1 MTQKPRLLLI
11 DGHSLAYRAYF
22 AMANNKS
29 EPLSVTHPD
38 GRVELTG
45 AAFAFTNMLLKVWRE
60 QKPDYIAVAF
70 DVGRTFRDDIYS
82 EYKAT
87 RDKAP
92 EDLEA
97 QIKRIQQIVRALQI
111 PIFTAEGYEADDV
124 LGTLAHRASS
134 EGMEVIIV
142 TGDRDALQ
150 LVSPAVKVLT
160 SRQRFEDTL
169 LYDEA
174 AVQQA
179 LGIRPDQMVDYKA
192 LVGDASDNIPGVRGI
207 GEKTAQQLLQQFGTL
222 DNIYANLDA
231 ISQRRARAALE
242 SNRDSA
248 LLSREL
254 ATIHRDVPLEVD
266 WAACSADASQIRV
279 EPVHQLF
286 QELGFNTA
294 ARRFEELRRAYRREE
309 TSGSPTPAQTQMA
322 LFEAEQLAAL
332 GSVQTARSTNAPTRT
347 QLVDSD
353 EAYRELLSALH
364 SATRIAFDVETS
376 GTDPLRDDLLGVAFC
391 THPEQAWYVPFHSEG
406 WTLQPFSPKLE
417 PIVQALQRSDA
428 QLVAHNAKFDL
439 RFLQRVGIFITRLVF
454 DTMVAQFLCE
464 PGERPLGLKSLAYT
478 YLGWHMTTLEDL
490 IGKGKQQINPREVPL
505 RAMADYSGADADAT
519 YRLAD
524 VLAPML
530 QERQQTRLFL
540 DVEMPLVHVLADME
554 NTGVAI
560 DAAYLAQL
568 SSEISA
574 RLRDLEKQIYS
585 LAGVVFNV
593 NSPRQL
599 GDVLFGRLGLSAQG
613 ARRTSSGALSTAAD
627 VLDDLRDQHPIVPLI
642 LEHRELSKLQGT
654 YVDVLPTLVNPETG
668 RIHTE
673 FNQTGAVTGRLSSSN
688 PNLQNIP
695 IKTEMG
701 RRVRKAFVPRKGWRL
716 ISADYSQVELR
727 ILAHLADD
735 PTLKAA
741 FARDEDIHAATAS
754 VIYGVPMSEVT
765 AMQRNNA
772 KRINFGIAYGMGA
785 HALAQNTGMSLNEA
799 QDFIN
804 RYFSRFPRVKQWLD
818 HTRRLAA
825 EQGYVETVM
834 GRRRYFPALRSDAK
848 ASDVLRRRAER
859 EAINHPVQGS
869 AADIIK
875 IAMINLH
882 RRMQKEGFQAKMML
896 QVHDELVFDCPPQEV
911 DAVKRVIAEEMENAF
926 PLSVRL
932 KSDVAVGPNWDEVA

>member
-1 MTQKPRLLLI
+1 MQKPRLLLI

-70 DVGRTFRDDIYS
+70 DIGRTFRDDIYS
-82 EYKAT
+82 AYKAT

-92 EDLEA
+92 EDLDA
-97 QIKRIQQIVRALQI
+97 QIKRIQQIVRTLHI
-111 PIFTAEGYEADDV
+111 PIFTAEGFEADDV
-124 LGTLAHRASS
+124 LGTLARRASG
-134 EGMEVIIV
+134 EGIEVLIV

-160 SRQRFEDTL
+160 SRQRFEDTIV
-169 LYDEA
+169 YDEA
-174 AVQQA
+174 AVHEL
-179 LGIRPDQMVDYKA
+179 LGVRPEQVVDYKA

-207 GEKTAQQLLQQFGTL
+207 GPKTAQQLLEQFGTL
-222 DNIYANLDA
+222 DNIYANLD
-231 ISQRRARAALE
+231 SVVPPRVRSALE
-242 SNRDSA
+242 AHRDAA

-254 ATIHRDVPLEVD
+254 AAIRCDVPIEVEWD
-266 WAACSADASQIRV
+266 ACSADASRIPPA
-279 EPVHQLF
+279 PVHQLF
-286 QELGFNTA
+286 QELSFNIP
-294 ARRFEELRRAYRREE
+294 ARRFEELRRAYRHDEPAE
-309 TSGSPTPAQTQMA
+309 TIAPAQVQMQ
-322 LFEAEQLAAL
+322 LFEAAQLSPIEA
-332 GSVQTARSTNAPTRT
+332 VQVSTNAPTQT

-353 EAYRELLSALH
+353 EAFRELLRHLH
-364 SATRIAFDVETS
+364 SAQRIAFDTETS
-376 GTDPLRDDLLGVAFC
+376 GTDPLRDVLLGIAFC
-391 THPEQAWYVPFHSEG
+391 TQPNQAWYLPFHGGEWS
-406 WTLQPFSPKLE
+406 LQPLSPKLE
-417 PIVQALQRSDA
+417 PITYALQHSNA

-439 RFLQRVGIFITRLVF
+439 RFLQRAGIFITRPIF

-464 PGERPLGLKSLAYT
+464 PGERPLGLKSLAFT
-478 YLGWHMTTLEDL
+478 YLGWQMTTLEDL
-490 IGKGKQQINPREVPL
+490 IGRGKQQINPRDVPL
-505 RAMADYSGADADAT
+505 RTMADYSGADADAT
-519 YRLAD
+519 YHLVD
-524 VLAPML
+524 VLTPML
-530 QERQQTRLFL
+530 HERQQTRLFHE
-540 DVEMPLVHVLADME
+540 VEMPLVYVLADME
-554 NTGVAI
+554 NTGVAV
-560 DAAYLAQL
+560 DADYLSQL

-574 RLRDLEKQIYS
+574 RLRELEKRIYS

-599 GDVLFGRLGLSAQG
+599 GDVLFGRLGLTMHG
-613 ARRTSSGALSTAAD
+613 ARRTTSGALSTAAD

-642 LEHRELSKLQGT
+642 LEHRELAKLQGT
-654 YVDVLPTLVNPETG
+654 YVDVLPTLINPETG

-673 FNQTGAVTGRLSSSN
+673 FNQTGAVTGRLTSSN

-695 IKTEMG
+695 IKTQMG
-701 RRVRKAFVPRKGWRL
+701 RRVRKAFVPRKGWKL

-741 FARDEDIHAATAS
+741 FARNEDIHAATAS
-754 VIYGVPMSEVT
+754 VIYGVPLGEVT

-785 HALAQNTGMSLNEA
+785 HALAQNTGMSISEA

-804 RYFSRFPRVKQWLD
+804 RYFERFPRVKQWLD
-818 HTRRLAA
+818 NTRQLAA
-825 EQGYVETVM
+825 EQGFVETVM
-834 GRRRYFPALRSDAK
+834 GRRRYFPALRSNTK
-848 ASDVLRRRAER
+848 VSDVLRRRAER

-882 RRMQKEGFQAKMML
+882 RRLQTEGFQAKMML

-911 DAVKRVIAEEMENAF
+911 EVVKRIIVEEMENAF